1 MAGDVMRG
9 QILKLI
15 LLIVWV
21 AADSSARVVRPQDSR
36 PGCPRVT
43 VECPD
48 DYRGDA
54 WTFKAK
60 LSGENV
66 TERGLTYKW
75 VVSGGEIKEGQGTN
89 CVIITGFD
97 LNKGSLSVSMT
108 VGGLPEGCSRENTCT
123 VSA

>member
-1 MAGDVMRG
+1 MRC
-9 QILKLI
+9 QMLKLI
-15 LLIVWV
+15 LLV
-21 AADSSARVVRPQDSR
+21 AWAVSGSPTGAVRSQDSR
-36 PGCPRVT
+36 PGCPRVM

-66 TERGLTYKW
+66 PEHGLTYKW
-75 VVSGGEIKEGQGTN
+75 VVTGGEIKEGQGTD

-97 LNKGSLSVSMT
+97 LNKGSLSVSVT
-108 VGGLPEGCSRENTCT
+108 VVGLPEDCPRGGTCT

>member
-1 MAGDVMRG
+1 MRR

-15 LLIVWV
+15 LMVVW
-21 AADSSARVVRPQDSR
+21 ALSGSSTWAVQSQDSR

-75 VVSGGEIKEGQGTN
+75 VVTGGEIKGGQGTD

-97 LNKGSLSVSMT
+97 LNKGSLSVSVT
-108 VGGLPEGCSRENTCT
+108 VGGLPKGCPHEGTCT